1 MKKIQEY
8 TQLIEES
15 LTAQNFNH
23 QPSELYEPIS
33 YILSLGG
40 KRLRP
45 ALCLAATDLFGGEVK
60 KAIKPALAIE
70 IFHNFSLVHDDIM
83 DAAPLRRGMATV
95 HKKWDDNIAILSG
108 DAMLV
113 KAYQYVAQVSPEILP
128 RVLELFSQTAI
139 EVCEGQQ
146 YDLNFESLDDV
157 KEEDYLKMIKLKTS
171 VLLGCALKLGA
182 FIANASEED
191 AQAIY
196 DFGLNIG
203 IAFQIQDD
211 ILDAF
216 GESDKFGKLSG
227 GDILNDKKTI
237 LMIYAQSH
245 SHEIGKWF
253 GDKKE
258 AEEKIEAV
266 KKLFVECGAKAY
278 AEKRM
283 HDYYDKAII
292 NLNSISVKSE
302 MQQELADFAKYLIL
316 RDV

>member
-15 LTAQNFNH
+15 LGAQNFNH
-23 QPSELYEPIS
+23 QPSELYDPIS

-45 ALCLAATDLFGGEVK
+45 ALCLAANELFGGELK
-60 KAIKPALAIE
+60 EAIEPALAIE

-83 DAAPLRRGMATV
+83 DQAPMRRAKATV
-95 HKKWDDNIAILSG
+95 HKKWNENIAILSG

-113 KAYQYVAQVSPEILP
+113 KAYQYVSKVKPEALAP
-128 RVLELFSQTAI
+128 VLEVFSQTAI

-146 YDLNFESLDDV
+146 FDLNFESLDDV
-157 KEEDYLKMIKLKTS
+157 SEDDYINMIRLKTS
-171 VLLGCALKLGA
+171 VLLGCSLKIGA
-182 FIANASEED
+182 IIAGANPMEADS
-191 AQAIY
+191 IY
-196 DFGLNIG
+196 NFGVNIG

-216 GESDKFGKLSG
+216 GEKAKFGKQTG

-237 LMIYAQSH
+237 LMIFAQGH
-245 SHEIGKWF
+245 SKDLEKWF
-253 GDKKE
+253 GDKQNP
-258 AEEKIEAV
+258 EEKINHV
-266 KKLFVECGAKAY
+266 KDIFLECGAKDY

-283 HDYYDKAII
+283 QEYYELALEQLD
-292 NLNSISVKSE
+292 SIQVKSE
-302 MQQELADFAKYLIL
+302 MKKELADFAKYLIL